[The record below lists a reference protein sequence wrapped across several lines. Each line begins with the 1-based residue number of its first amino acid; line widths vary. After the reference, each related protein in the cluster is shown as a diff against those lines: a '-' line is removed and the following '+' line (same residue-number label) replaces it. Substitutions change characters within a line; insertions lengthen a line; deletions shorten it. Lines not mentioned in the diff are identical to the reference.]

1 MRTALQAAQAYRF
14 ADDSER
20 ADRLT
25 PPVGTKRHSALMATA
40 AANMQPRLFEGLAEP
55 HVQTILANASFRRAA
70 AKTIVTTQGEPADYL
85 FLIAKGCARHFYV
98 TADGQKIILIWLGQ
112 GEVFGGYALLPTG
125 AYLLG
130 TEIVRDS
137 SLFVWSRPK
146 IQDLLLRYPQ
156 LTHNALSLA
165 SEYLTWFLS
174 AHVALLSHSA
184 SERLAHIL
192 LSLAQGI
199 GHKAR
204 GGLELDITN
213 EQLANAANITVFTTS
228 RLLSQWQR
236 NGAITKSRG
245 KVLLRSPERLF
256 SHFG

>member
-1 MRTALQAAQAYRF
+1 METALRTAQAHRF
-14 ADDSER
+14 THPLEHPDE
-20 ADRLT
+20 LI
-25 PPVGTKRHSALMATA
+25 PPVRGKRHSALLATA
-40 AANMQPRLFEGLAEP
+40 AANLEPRLFQNLTESQVQSVLAGA
-55 HVQTILANASFRRAA
+55 TLRRAA
-70 AKTIVTTQGEPADYL
+70 AKTIVTSQDEPADYF

-146 IQDLLLRYPQ
+146 IRHLLVRYPQ
-156 LTHNALSLA
+156 LEHNALTLA

-184 SERLAHIL
+184 GERLAHIL
-192 LSLAQGI
+192 ISLAQGI

-228 RLLSQWQR
+228 RLLSKWQR
-236 NGAITKSRG
+236 SGAIAKSRG
-245 KVLLRSPERLF
+245 KILLRSPQKLF
-256 SHFG
+256 SHLC

>member
-1 MRTALQAAQAYRF
+1 METALRTAQAHRF
-14 ADDSER
+14 THRLER
-20 ADRLT
+20 ADELIPLVR
-25 PPVGTKRHSALMATA
+25 GKRHSALLATTG
-40 AANMQPRLFEGLAEP
+40 ANLQPRLFQGLTELE
-55 HVQTILANASFRRAA
+55 VQSVLAAASLRRTA
-70 AKTIVTTQGEPADYL
+70 AKTVVTTQGESADYF
-85 FLIAKGCARHFYV
+85 FLVAKGCARHFYV

-125 AYLLG
+125 AYLVG

-146 IQDLLLRYPQ
+146 IRNLLVRYPQ
-156 LTHNALSLA
+156 LEHNALSLA

-184 SERLAHIL
+184 SQRLGHIL
-192 LSLAQGI
+192 ISLAQGI
-199 GHKAR
+199 GHKAP

-228 RLLSQWQR
+228 RLLSKWQR

-245 KVLLRSPERLF
+245 KVLLRSPEKLF
-256 SHFG
+256 SHLC